1 MIYGTADL
9 SKFSDEERKAIVAEF
24 LPKIKSWTMRL
35 KITLPDSV
43 EADDL
48 FSAASVGLLESMDR
62 FDKSKNVSFSTF
74 AERRIKG
81 AMLDSLRNLD
91 FLPRNLRTRLKAL
104 DQQVKELTSELG
116 RKPSVAEIVEYTKV
130 DEDDVYRLLG
140 LHENE
145 RLLSL
150 DESVGGDEDNS
161 SLIDMIVGASVSPE
175 DEVLKAGLIE
185 RLGEEIDKLSEKE
198 KHVVSLYYYEELTM
212 KEIAEVMEL
221 TESRVSQIH
230 SAVMQK
236 LRRRLKDL
244 YE

>member
-1 MIYGTADL
+1 MAYGTADL

-35 KITLPDSV
+35 KVTLPESV
-43 EADDL
+43 DADDL

-62 FDKSKNVSFSTF
+62 FDKSKNVTFRTF

-104 DQQVKELTSELG
+104 DLQVKELTSELG
-116 RKPSVAEIVEYTKV
+116 RKPSVSEIVEYTKV

-161 SLIDMIVGASVSPE
+161 SLIDMIVGASISPE
-175 DEVLKAGLIE
+175 DEVMKAGLIE
-185 RLGEEIDKLSEKE
+185 RLGDEIDKLSEKE
-198 KHVVSLYYYEELTM
+198 KQVVSLYYYEELTM
-212 KEIAEVMEL
+212 KEIAEAMEL

>member
-116 RKPSVAEIVEYTKV
+116 RRPSVAEIVEYTKV

-175 DEVLKAGLIE
+175 EEVLKAGLIE